1 MSDPTENASGI
12 TFRDKQQMSDRFM
25 AYVEQI
31 VELYENQEKYL
42 KILSEFN
49 KRQEEAEQE
58 LNNANKTNE
67 SDNTELSICDT
78 KEEPI
83 VQLEP
88 SVPNPADDIQSECP
102 REILYSS

>member
-1 MSDPTENASGI
+1 MSDPTENASGF
-12 TFRDKQQMSDRFM
+12 TFPDKPQMSDRFM

-49 KRQEEAEQE
+49 KRQEEAEIE
-58 LNNANKTNE
+58 NANKTNE
-67 SDNTELSICDT
+67 SNNTELSICDT

-88 SVPNPADDIQSECP
+88 VVPDPADDIQSVSAS
-102 REILYSS
+102 EILYSA